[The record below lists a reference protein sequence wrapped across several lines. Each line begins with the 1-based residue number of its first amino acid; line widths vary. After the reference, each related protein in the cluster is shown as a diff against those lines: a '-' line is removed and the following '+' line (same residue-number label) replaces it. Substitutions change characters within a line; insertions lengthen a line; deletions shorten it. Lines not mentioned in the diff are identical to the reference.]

1 MEANE
6 MNTLVPVVR
15 NRRNNFTVATV
26 HYTADPDKANE
37 EWIKLAR
44 QGMPE
49 RGWMR
54 EYEIDYSYFEGK
66 AFFPEFKHYNIG
78 DNQYLSKETL
88 FRGWDYGFHRPAVLI
103 TKVNQFDQWCWIK
116 ALMGKDE
123 GIMDFGKRVRQYCI
137 THFPGALYVDVG
149 DPAGESMS
157 DKSEKTSVQ
166 ILESLGIFV
175 RSRKQPIKQGAEIIR
190 QKLQMRVDG
199 KPGIVVNK
207 DETLLIDGFKGGL
220 HYPDTKMGMSFKEE
234 YEKDGYYDHIFDCGR
249 YLATDMFTVIGQAQA
264 NNRFNDTSGEEER
277 YRMGRPTDDDGK
289 NPASDI
295 GEDMFNDN
303 TELQD
308 YF

>member
-1 MEANE
+1 
-6 MNTLVPVVR
+6 VV
-15 NRRNNFTVATV
+15 TV
-26 HYTADPDKANE
+26 HYSADPNKNTD
-37 EWIKLAR
+37 EWYKLAK

-54 EYEIDYSYFEGK
+54 EYEIDYTYFEGK
-66 AFFPEFKHYNIG
+66 AFFPEFKQYNVG
-78 DNQYLSKETL
+78 ENEYLPKETL

-116 ALMGKDE
+116 AIMGRDE

-137 THFPGALYVDVG
+137 THYPGALYVDVG

-166 ILESLGIFV
+166 VLESLGIYV

-190 QKLQMRVDG
+190 QKLKMRVDG
-199 KPGIVVNK
+199 KTGIVVNNG
-207 DETLLIDGFKGGL
+207 EHLLIDGFKGGL
-220 HYPDTKMGMSFKEE
+220 HYPETKLGTSFKEA

-249 YLATDMFTVIGQAQA
+249 YLAADMCRVIGEVQQV
-264 NNRFNDTSGEEER
+264 NKFDGTSDDVKEQ
-277 YRMGRPTDDDGK
+277 YRMGRPVDDDGK

-295 GEDMFNDN
+295 GEDMFNDT

>member
-1 MEANE
+1 
-6 MNTLVPVVR
+6 
-15 NRRNNFTVATV
+15 
-26 HYTADPDKANE
+26 
-37 EWIKLAR
+37 
-44 QGMPE
+44 
-49 RGWMR
+49 
-54 EYEIDYSYFEGK
+54 
-66 AFFPEFKHYNIG
+66 
-78 DNQYLSKETL
+78 
-88 FRGWDYGFHRPAVLI
+88 
-103 TKVNQFDQWCWIK
+103 
-116 ALMGKDE
+116 LMGKDE

-199 KPGIVVNK
+199 RPGIIVNK

-277 YRMGRPTDDDGK
+277 YRMGRPVDDDGK